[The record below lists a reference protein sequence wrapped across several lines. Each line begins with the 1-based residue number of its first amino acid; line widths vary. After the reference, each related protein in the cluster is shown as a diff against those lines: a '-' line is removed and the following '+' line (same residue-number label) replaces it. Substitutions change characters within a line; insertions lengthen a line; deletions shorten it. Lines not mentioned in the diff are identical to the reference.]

1 MKTETTQSASGT
13 LAKSFPQ
20 GLLTKVSTC
29 ILHIIIIITY
39 AALQCSP

>member
-1 MKTETTQSASGT
+1 MKTETIQSASGT

-20 GLLTKVSTC
+20 GLVTKVTTC
-29 ILHIIIIITY
+29 ILYIAIITY

>member
-1 MKTETTQSASGT
+1 MKTETIQSASGT

-20 GLLTKVSTC
+20 GLLTKVTTC
-29 ILHIIIIITY
+29 ILHIIIITY